1 MRMDEPED
9 DYFEE
14 ENRRG
19 PSKSSL
25 KRESHAMQ
33 DMGGELLELSNEN
46 LQKLDLPPELYE
58 AIRVGKTITAH
69 GGLRRQKKFIGK
81 LLRDLDP
88 EPIRAGIAFIKH
100 EGADAVRTQHLCENW
115 RDRML
120 AEGDSVVNEFVECHS
135 EADRQ
140 KLRQL
145 VRDGRR
151 EREGGRPSRS
161 ARLLFRYI
169 REVLVDGQEDGGA
182 EQHPSE

>member
-33 DMGGELLELSNEN
+33 DLGGELLELSNEN

-81 LLRDLDP
+81 LLRNLDP
-88 EPIRAGIAFIKH
+88 ESIRAGIASIKH
-100 EGADAVRTQHLCENW
+100 EGADAVRTQHLCEDW
-115 RDRML
+115 RKRML
-120 AEGDSVVNEFVECHS
+120 AEGDSVVNEFIESHPG
-135 EADRQ
+135 ADRQ

-145 VRDGRR
+145 VRDGQR
-151 EREGGRPSRS
+151 EREGGESPRS
-161 ARLLFRYI
+161 ARALFRYI
-169 REVLVDGQEDGGA
+169 REILMDGHEDRGA
-182 EQHPSE
+182 EEEV